1 MAGADSIPVEVAYA
15 LPERQLILKLEVAP
29 DTTLEQAIHAS
40 GMLEKFPEIDLGS
53 NKVGVFGKLA
63 QLDDK
68 LQAGD
73 RVEIYRPLIADP
85 KEVRKKRAAQ
95 GKPMKKG
102 AAAGS
107 GD

>member
-1 MAGADSIPVEVAYA
+1 MADADSMPVEVAYA
-15 LPERQLILKLEVAP
+15 LPERQLILKLDVAP
-29 DTTLEQAIHAS
+29 DATLEQAIHAS

-63 QLDDK
+63 KLDDK
-68 LQAGD
+68 LHPGD

-95 GKPMKKG
+95 GKVMKKG
-102 AAAGS
+102 AG
-107 GD
+107 GDV